1 MRKWIVCCVLVC
13 SLCLNVVLCCENGKG
28 RIEGR
33 IKTDTTRVTVVDT
46 VPYTQPAARDSVVVR
61 YVRVKM
67 PVGDDKPYYASVGL
81 TKPGDTIL
89 AENYA
94 QKSAE
99 NIPDSVRV
107 DIPIVQKRYSDSTY
121 TAWVS
126 GYDVRLDSIRVYTRR
141 EVVTISKIIKE
152 PPNRFVVSLNVGY
165 GITPQNGLQPYIGIG
180 VGYKLFSFGR

>member
-46 VPYTQPAARDSVVVR
+46 VPYVKPVARDSMVVR
-61 YVRVKM
+61 YV
-67 PVGDDKPYYASVGL
+67 
-81 TKPGDTIL
+81 TKKLPIVHDTVHPICID
-89 AENYA
+89 
-94 QKSAE
+94 SAGV
-99 NIPDSVRV
+99 NIP
-107 DIPIVQKRYSDSTY
+107 IIQKQYCDSTY

-141 EVVTISKIIKE
+141 EVVTISRTIK
-152 PPNRFVVSLNVGY
+152 G
-165 GITPQNGLQPYIGIG
+165 GGKGG
-180 VGYKLFSFGR
+180 K